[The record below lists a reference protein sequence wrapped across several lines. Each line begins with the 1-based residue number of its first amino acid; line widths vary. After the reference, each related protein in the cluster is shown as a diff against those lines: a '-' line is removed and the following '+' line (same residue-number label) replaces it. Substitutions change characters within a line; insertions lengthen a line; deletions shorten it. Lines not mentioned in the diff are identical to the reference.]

1 MKNNIFSDKI
11 SEKWKTQQ
19 IKRENDNFLLD
30 FLHEKWLSKKK
41 KILTAFGIQKKSVF
55 LQEEWKLSFIDGIKK
70 WITEENKIYFY
81 SKTVKNWSD
90 IN

>member
-30 FLHEKWLSKKK
+30 FLHEKWLLKKN
-41 KILTAFGIQKKSVF
+41 KILTAFGIQKKISFPARRMKIIVYWWHKEVNYRRKQNIF
-55 LQEEWKLSFIDGIKK
+55 LKQWKIDQ
-70 WITEENKIYFY
+70 T
-81 SKTVKNWSD
+81 
-90 IN
+90 